1 MKKMVKKYNKNIV
14 LFSSLLVLL
23 ISVAVF
29 INVSNPTGYFVKEQG
44 VKKLGNY
51 MAEFLEV
58 EDYVFETNSNGC
70 VGSAKKL
77 FKDFINIKPEQ
88 IESFI
93 VNDDSGF
100 ANFAFTEVY
109 DSGTLS
115 IIKGSEFL
123 QEYNKVR
130 LTFNAEKMVFTKYS
144 DKTKSINLNLTI
156 NGFVEENILVINSGA
171 ISSEGVNCLFN

>member
-1 MKKMVKKYNKNIV
+1 
-14 LFSSLLVLL
+14 
-23 ISVAVF
+23 
-29 INVSNPTGYFVKEQG
+29 
-44 VKKLGNY
+44 

-93 VNDDSGF
+93 VNDNSGF

-156 NGFVEENILVINSGA
+156 NGFVEENILHHYKPGQQMAQHQINLKLNKDFLS
-171 ISSEGVNCLFN
+171 VHVFF